1 MKIAMIGTGYVGLV
15 SGACFAETGQNV
27 VCVDTDLDKIRA
39 LRRGESPI
47 FEPGLP
53 ELLERNLKAHR
64 LSFTPHLEE
73 AIDGSAAIFLAVGT
87 PSKMDGGANLSG
99 IIEIAEAV
107 RDTAREECVL
117 VIKSTVPV
125 GTNARIERI
134 VEGARAKIHVASNP
148 EFLKEGAAIG
158 DFMRP
163 DRIVIGLR
171 QNARFARD
179 VLTRL
184 YHPVT
189 LQKNRIVWTSP
200 ESAELSKY
208 VSNTMLAMRI
218 SFMNEI
224 ASLSE
229 SVGANIH
236 EIRRCVGG
244 DTRIGP
250 KFLYAGPGYGGS
262 CFPKDVRALIR
273 MGHDHGIDLELAAAT
288 ERVNHRQRSVLS
300 RKLRNHFG
308 DDLRQKRIAV
318 WGLSFKPNTDDI
330 RESPAIPFIEN
341 LRAEGASIVVHDP
354 EAMPATHALFGD
366 TIDYAIDAYH
376 AAQGADALI
385 LITEW
390 RPYQNPN
397 FRYLIDVMR
406 GRYLLDGRNIWSG
419 YRLEELGFIY
429 EGIGVK
435 R

>member
-27 VCVDTDLDKIRA
+27 VCVDTDTDKIA
-39 LRRGESPI
+39 SLQRGESPI

-53 ELLERNLKAHR
+53 ELIERNFKARR
-64 LSFTPHLEE
+64 LSFTHHLEE
-73 AIDGSAAIFLAVGT
+73 AIDGSSAIFIAVGT

-99 IIEIAEAV
+99 IVQVAEAV
-107 RDTAREECVL
+107 RATAREECVL
-117 VIKSTVPV
+117 VLKSTVPV
-125 GTNARIERI
+125 GTNARISRI
-134 VEGARAKIHVASNP
+134 VEGAQAKIHVASNP

-163 DRIVIGLR
+163 DRIVIGIR
-171 QNARFARD
+171 PGARFARD
-179 VLTRL
+179 VLSRL

-189 LQKNRIVWTSP
+189 LQKNRIVWISP

-229 SVGANIH
+229 AVGANIH
-236 EIRRCVGG
+236 EIRRGVGS
-244 DTRIGP
+244 DSRIGP

-273 MGHDHGIDLELAAAT
+273 MGHDHGVDLELAVAT
-288 ERVNHRQRSVLS
+288 DRVNHRQRSTLS
-300 RKLRNHFG
+300 RKLRRHFN
-308 DDLRQKRIAV
+308 DDLRGKRIAI

-341 LRAEGASIVVHDP
+341 MLAEGASIIVHDP
-354 EAMPATHALFGD
+354 EAMEATRALFGEK
-366 TIDYAIDAYH
+366 IEYAIDAYQ
-376 AAQGADALI
+376 AAEGADALI
-385 LITEW
+385 LVTEW

-397 FRYLIDVMR
+397 FRYLFDAMR
-406 GRYLLDGRNIWSG
+406 GRYLLDGRNIWSA
-419 YRLEELGFIY
+419 YRLEELGFRY
-429 EGIGVK
+429 EGIGV
-435 R
+435 RR